1 MRQKINI
8 VSLDDII
15 LRYANNKAEF
25 DSYKKLCDT
34 DNAKIKELMLAE
46 DISERQ
52 VEGYK
57 ATCTV
62 SQRETMK
69 EDILI
74 SMFTSMPEFIA
85 LAEEYSIVKQKP
97 YVDFDALEKVIYD
110 GKLSN
115 EQLLELDKAKESK
128 DVVTL
133 RISKVKNKGEK

>member
-1 MRQKINI
+1 MRQKIEL
-8 VSLDDII
+8 VSLEDLI

-46 DISERQ
+46 GISERR

-69 EDILI
+69 EDVLL
-74 SMFTSMPEFIA
+74 SMFTSVPAFVAIA
-85 LAEEYSIVKQKP
+85 DEYDIVKQKP
-97 YVDFDALEKVIYD
+97 YIDFDALEKVIYD

-115 EQLLELDKAKESK
+115 EQLLDLDKAKESK
-128 DVVTL
+128 EVVTL
-133 RISKVKNKGEK
+133 RISKIKNKGEK

>member
-8 VSLDDII
+8 VSLDDLI

-74 SMFTSMPEFIA
+74 SMFTSVPEFIE
-85 LAEEYSIVKQKP
+85 LAEEYNIVKQKP

>member
-8 VSLDDII
+8 VSLDDLI

-46 DISERQ
+46 NISEKQ

-74 SMFTSMPEFIA
+74 SMFTSLPAFIK
-85 LAEEYSIVKQKP
+85 LAEEYGIIKKKP

>member
-74 SMFTSMPEFIA
+74 SMFTSVPAFIA
-85 LAEEYSIVKQKP
+85 LAEEYNIVKQKP

>member
-74 SMFTSMPEFIA
+74 SMFTSVPEFIA
-85 LAEEYSIVKQKP
+85 LAEEYNIVKQKP

>member
-8 VSLDDII
+8 VSLDDLI

>member
-8 VSLDDII
+8 VSLDDLI

-46 DISERQ
+46 DISEKQ

-74 SMFTSMPEFIA
+74 SMFTSVPEFIA